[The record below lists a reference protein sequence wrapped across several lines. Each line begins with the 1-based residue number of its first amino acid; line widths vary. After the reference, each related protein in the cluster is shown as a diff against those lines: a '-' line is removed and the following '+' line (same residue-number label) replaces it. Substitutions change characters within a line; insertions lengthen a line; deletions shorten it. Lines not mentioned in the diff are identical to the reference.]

1 MSPRFLW
8 STIMA
13 RKLDW
18 ILMIVVAAVGGE
30 GNPPSGASS
39 KIIEEKLLVAVR
51 MNLAPCKQQAPG
63 LRMG

>member
-1 MSPRFLW
+1 
-8 STIMA
+8 MA
-13 RKLDW
+13 RKLDR
-18 ILMIVVAAVGGE
+18 ILVVDVAATGWE

>member
-1 MSPRFLW
+1 
-8 STIMA
+8 MA

-51 MNLAPCKQQAPG
+51 MNLAPCDKQAPG
-63 LRMG
+63 LRMW